1 MSNVNHSRYSFYKD
15 IINRKKHAV
24 RFSDKYHYIEFLNYL
39 RECGVISAT
48 KLDSHLTYANNNVV
62 SNKEKKILVDCNG
75 LCHDDNSGY
84 CERNGY
90 IIIDFIDT
98 KDGDILV
105 FNDGEECVIK
115 DSSILYKGIN
125 ISMSDYFIDE
135 FNNCFH
141 KNIRAFNATV
151 IRGDVE

>member
-1 MSNVNHSRYSFYKD
+1 MSNVNHSIYSFYKD

-39 RECGVISAT
+39 RECGVISAA

-62 SNKEKKILVDCNG
+62 SNKEKKILVDCGG

-90 IIIDFIDT
+90 TIIDFINIE
-98 KDGDILV
+98 DGDVLI
-105 FNDGEECVIK
+105 FNDGEECVVK
-115 DSSILYKGIN
+115 DSYIIYKGLR
-125 ISMSDYFIDE
+125 ISVLDYCVDGDE
-135 FNNCFH
+135 NCTH
-141 KNIRAFNATV
+141 NNIRMFDAKL
-151 IRGDVE
+151 RRLSK